1 MLGDTGIRGFLVCS
15 QAFWPRKSLS
25 FFVWARIPCAFEDDA
40 DFPQLFWTMLR
51 KSDSDVILALQS
63 LSSDFAKH
71 LHKAGTEGR
80 VQLEEFN
87 HSAASSHTMTHTH
100 THTFPKS
107 CVLHPYQTILELLRL
122 KFSAARRGKW
132 SANMRAWAHYL
143 SQDAKTTPE
152 EPRVEARDG
161 GTRKGNT
168 SASRNLRK
176 LKSFHEIVSGGKQ
189 GSKDKS
195 SNALSMKQSPGAD
208 SSAGCSWCFCAGG
221 FSWKETHW
229 CLNHKKQV
237 LYYFQ
242 CLASRFCS
250 VYAVCMCFF
259 SFAAALW
266 SLS

>member
-1 MLGDTGIRGFLVCS
+1 MCLNVLKFYGKVRSFHLPPRCLATPGFEV
-15 QAFWPRKSLS
+15 SL
-25 FFVWARIPCAFEDDA
+25 FVPKLFGPANRSRIPCAFEDDA

-100 THTFPKS
+100 TFPKS
-107 CVLHPYQTILELLRL
+107 CVLHPYQTILKLLRL
-122 KFSAARRGKW
+122 KFSAAQRGKW

-161 GTRKGNT
+161 GTRTGNT

-221 FSWKETHW
+221 FS
-229 CLNHKKQV
+229 
-237 LYYFQ
+237 
-242 CLASRFCS
+242 
-250 VYAVCMCFF
+250 
-259 SFAAALW
+259 
-266 SLS
+266 